1 MQGALRTPAA
11 AAGRLAGPGGCAALR
26 RRGLSSAASAPAP
39 AATTFEE
46 LYTAMQGECRGELAA
61 YGACLGRSLEKLDR
75 GVCSAEFAALRA
87 CSDASLARIRGARGA
102 SAAPRKE

>member
-1 MQGALRTPAA
+1 MHSALRAP
-11 AAGRLAGPGGCAALR
+11 AGRLAGPGGCALR
-26 RRGLSSAASAPAP
+26 RRRSLSSAAPAP

-102 SAAPRKE
+102 PAAPR